1 MEEDKEKW
9 SKFKTYRIIDGKSRK
24 VIVDLKIWYNK
35 KIDNLSNIK

>member
-24 VIVDLKIWYNK
+24 VIVDICG
-35 KIDNLSNIK
+35 